1 MVLYLSVIYK
11 MIQYFLSLI
20 ILVVVAHKH
29 TLLLLTMFYLS
40 PMLHICYI
48 NENNVNSIVGS
59 ISRIIKL
66 NI

>member
-11 MIQYFLSLI
+11 LIQYFLLLI
-20 ILVVVAHKH
+20 ILVAHKH
-29 TLLLLTMFYLS
+29 TLLLLTMFHLS
-40 PMLHICYI
+40 LMLHICYI

>member
-29 TLLLLTMFYLS
+29 THSLVIDNVLSFTYVTHLLYQWEQ
-40 PMLHICYI
+40 C
-48 NENNVNSIVGS
+48 
-59 ISRIIKL
+59 
-66 NI
+66 